1 MESSLEEVARDY
13 NPNWTT
19 AVEIMDDERLDIDR
33 QTDIWWGRGIE
44 LVIIKLIE
52 I

>member
-19 AVEIMDDERLDIDR
+19 AVEIMDDERLA
-33 QTDIWWGRGIE
+33 
-44 LVIIKLIE
+44 IE
-52 I
+52 IDTPVDN

>member
-19 AVEIMDDERLDIDR
+19 AVEIMDDERLDNVIRQTDRRTNIQIDR
-33 QTDIWWGRGIE
+33 QRV
-44 LVIIKLIE
+44 L
-52 I
+52 